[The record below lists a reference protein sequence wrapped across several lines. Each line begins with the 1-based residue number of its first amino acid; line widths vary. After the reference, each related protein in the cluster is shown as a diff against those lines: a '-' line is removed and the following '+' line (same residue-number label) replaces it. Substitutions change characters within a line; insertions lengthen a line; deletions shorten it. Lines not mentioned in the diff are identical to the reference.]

1 MVLHGQP
8 VETEAHPCK
17 SRSLHMGSC
26 CRDHAATLMA
36 SGDPTEPETQPLS
49 LRCSCS
55 ASPGR
60 ERSRVEQG
68 CASPHVCLQG
78 PVFTVQQLRMCGAGG
93 WGGVGTG
100 AQALVLSAP
109 TAGPATATATD
120 TGTALVLSVAVAT
133 PLQRPGNEMLPGKQ
147 GKSSRLLALTS
158 IPWR

>member
-1 MVLHGQP
+1 M
-8 VETEAHPCK
+8 
-17 SRSLHMGSC
+17 
-26 CRDHAATLMA
+26 
-36 SGDPTEPETQPLS
+36 
-49 LRCSCS
+49 
-55 ASPGR
+55 
-60 ERSRVEQG
+60 EQG
-68 CASPHVCLQG
+68 CAGPHVCLQG

-100 AQALVLSAP
+100 AQALVLSVP
-109 TAGPATATATD
+109 RAGPATATATATD